1 MKNKNSKT
9 RIQIIFGLM
18 LFTLILTAE
27 LYVMINY
34 PSLIIV
40 LAGMAAADLVC
51 LYIVIDGMVVLQR
64 TRESRQEEQ
73 YDSIFKSEK
82 ASYIMLKK
90 YFVEIEERLDELEA
104 LVEIPREELVNAQK
118 GIAKVIINRGHENTQ
133 ALMSSYEQVKD
144 QIEAFQKEVENITG
158 TMHHNYEEALEFQR
172 SSGSTA
178 EDVMQSKTKDMLIAL
193 KDMEIRLN
201 NAIMQMQGNMVQAA
215 MTQDGPM
222 PDAMTAEGAV
232 LSSEETV
239 ESEDSVE
246 PQEIISSESM
256 ELPTEAD
263 EKVLADFDAVAEE
276 YEPEAAAALKS
287 ILEIDADEPEQYE
300 ELLEMESLMS
310 SHPDAVMTP
319 EAEMESAAERS
330 AAATEESQPVEAEE
344 IKEEIPESEVTK
356 AEAVEEAEAVPE
368 TEVPKT
374 EAVEET
380 AEEKPEPVEIEKAEQ
395 KPAEDKSTSEPPV
408 ELDLS
413 DPNKS
418 LSPDEIAALFANM
431 GA

>member
-34 PSLIIV
+34 PNLLIV
-40 LAGMAAADLVC
+40 LAGMVVADLVC
-51 LYIVIDGMVVLQR
+51 LYIVIDGVVVLQR
-64 TRESRQEEQ
+64 IRISRQEEQ
-73 YDSIFKSEK
+73 YDNIFKSEK

-90 YFVEIEERLDELEA
+90 YFTELEERLDEIEA
-104 LVEIPREELVNAQK
+104 LIEIPREELVNAQK

-133 ALMSSYEQVKD
+133 ALMSSYEEVKD
-144 QIEAFQKEVENITG
+144 QIEQFQKEVENITG
-158 TMHHNYEEALEFQR
+158 TMHHNYEEALELQR
-172 SSGSTA
+172 TSGSTA
-178 EDVMQSKTKDMLIAL
+178 EDVMQNKTKDMLIAL

-201 NAIMQMQGNMVQAA
+201 NAIMQMQGNMVQSAITNESPIQTTGIDALAA
-215 MTQDGPM
+215 
-222 PDAMTAEGAV
+222 
-232 LSSEETV
+232 ETDSLTD
-239 ESEDSVE
+239 SEDVDSIVDDS
-246 PQEIISSESM
+246 QEM
-256 ELPTEAD
+256 
-263 EKVLADFDAVAEE
+263 LADLETVAEE

-319 EAEMESAAERS
+319 EAEMESAAEKS
-330 AAATEESQPVEAEE
+330 AAATEESEPIAEPIAQAVPEEEVVEAKAEE
-344 IKEEIPESEVTK
+344 ITEAAAEPEPES
-356 AEAVEEAEAVPE
+356 
-368 TEVPKT
+368 
-374 EAVEET
+374 
-380 AEEKPEPVEIEKAEQ
+380 VEIEKAEE
-395 KPAEDKSTSEPPV
+395 KPEEDKSTSETPI

>member
-34 PSLIIV
+34 PNLLIV
-40 LAGMAAADLVC
+40 LAGMVVADLVC
-51 LYIVIDGMVVLQR
+51 LYIVIDGVVVLQR
-64 TRESRQEEQ
+64 FRISRQEEQ

-90 YFVEIEERLDELEA
+90 YFTELEERLDEIEA
-104 LVEIPREELVNAQK
+104 LIEIPREELVNAQK

-133 ALMSSYEQVKD
+133 ALMSSYEEVKD
-144 QIEAFQKEVENITG
+144 QIEQFQKEVENITG
-158 TMHHNYEEALEFQR
+158 TMHHNYEEALELQR
-172 SSGSTA
+172 TSGSTA
-178 EDVMQSKTKDMLIAL
+178 EDVMQNKTKDMLIAL

-215 MTQDGPM
+215 ITNETPVQTTGI
-222 PDAMTAEGAV
+222 DALAAETDS
-232 LSSEETV
+232 LTD
-239 ESEDSVE
+239 SEDGDSEVE
-246 PQEIISSESM
+246 DSQEMLS
-256 ELPTEAD
+256 
-263 EKVLADFDAVAEE
+263 DFETVAEE

-319 EAEMESAAERS
+319 EAELESAAEKS
-330 AAATEESQPVEAEE
+330 AAATEESEPIIESIEE
-344 IKEEIPESEVTK
+344 TVPEE
-356 AEAVEEAEAVPE
+356 EAVEEKAKEA
-368 TEVPKT
+368 TEEV
-374 EAVEET
+374 AQ
-380 AEEKPEPVEIEKAEQ
+380 PEPESVEKEEAEQ
-395 KPAEDKSTSEPPV
+395 KPEEDKSTSETPI